1 LPIFDSVPSK
11 IPDRKSQIE
20 KQMAFFQYRAA
31 DHAGKI
37 VEGVMEAE
45 AEQSVISRLHEMG
58 CIPLRIAVP
67 GDRTV
72 AGSTQR
78 LAGFSKRKVSQQQLL
93 QFTQELSTLLGA
105 GLPIDRSLSI
115 LGNLIEGGEFGKV
128 LGILLEAVRAGK
140 SLAASMGEHPEVFP
154 KLYVNMIRAG
164 EAGGILE
171 GVLRYLTDYLQGTL
185 ALKEDVKSALIY
197 PMILATAAGV
207 SLIVLFVYV
216 IPRFSAIFK
225 DVSKA
230 LPWITKVVIGL
241 SQALAQY
248 GWIVLLLFI
257 VGVTGAVFYIRTP
270 EGRNEW
276 DRVSLR
282 LWLVGDLLRK
292 FETARFARTLSALL
306 KGGVPLLEALG
317 TVQGVVGNRLLAR
330 AISQVQVRVREGKGM
345 ARPLGESG
353 LFPPLA
359 LNMIAVG
366 EETGKLEGMLAE
378 VAGFYD
384 QEVKRTTKRLTSLLE
399 PLLILG
405 MGLVIGVVVIS
416 MLLAIFSINDLPF

>member
-1 LPIFDSVPSK
+1 
-11 IPDRKSQIE
+11 
-20 KQMAFFQYRAA
+20 MAFLQYRAA

-72 AGSTQR
+72 AGSTQG

-164 EAGGILE
+164 EAGGIME
-171 GVLRYLTDYLQGTL
+171 GVLRYLTEYLESTL

-197 PMILATAAGV
+197 PVILASAAGV
-207 SLIVLFVYV
+207 SLIVLFLFV
-216 IPRFSAIFK
+216 IPKFATIFR
-225 DVSKA
+225 DNSKA
-230 LPWITKVVIGL
+230 LPLMTKLIIDL
-241 SQALAQY
+241 SQVLAHY
-248 GWIVLLLFI
+248 GWIILL
-257 VGVTGAVFYIRTP
+257 V
-270 EGRNEW
+270 
-276 DRVSLR
+276 VS
-282 LWLVGDLLRK
+282 
-292 FETARFARTLSALL
+292 AA
-306 KGGVPLLEALG
+306 
-317 TVQGVVGNRLLAR
+317 
-330 AISQVQVRVREGKGM
+330 
-345 ARPLGESG
+345 
-353 LFPPLA
+353 
-359 LNMIAVG
+359 
-366 EETGKLEGMLAE
+366 
-378 VAGFYD
+378 VAGA
-384 QEVKRTTKRLTSLLE
+384 
-399 PLLILG
+399 ILY
-405 MGLVIGVVVIS
+405 M
-416 MLLAIFSINDLPF
+416 